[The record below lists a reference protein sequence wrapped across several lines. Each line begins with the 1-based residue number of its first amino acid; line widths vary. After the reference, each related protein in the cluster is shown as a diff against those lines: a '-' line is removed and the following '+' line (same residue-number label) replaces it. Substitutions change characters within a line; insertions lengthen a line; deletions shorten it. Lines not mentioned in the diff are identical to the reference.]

1 MEEETA
7 LNEEF
12 AIWDGRRLAEMVGGD
27 EEFIVEI
34 LTLFLETSGADV
46 QALHRAANAGDRTS
60 VSRLAHTLKGASGN
74 VGADAMMDIARQVE
88 EALQREDDTQV
99 KVLAEE
105 VVSVFAATTEH
116 IRRRLT
122 A

>member
-12 AIWDGRRLAEMVGGD
+12 AIWDGRRLEEMVGGD

-46 QALHRAANAGDRTS
+46 QALRRAANAGDRES

-88 EALQREDDTQV
+88 EALRREDDTQV
-99 KVLAEE
+99 KVLVEE
-105 VVSVFAATTEH
+105 VLSVFAATTEH
-116 IRRRLT
+116 IGRRLT